1 MNQERQ
7 RPMNTEIR
15 DPQFATAVNE
25 IADSIRWPEASFSVT
40 PWEAA
45 VGVITAFY
53 EAVTT
58 PNRVIVR
65 FALSGIAL

>member
-1 MNQERQ
+1 
-7 RPMNTEIR
+7 MNTEIR
-15 DPQFATAVNE
+15 DPQFATAVNQ
-25 IADSIRWPEASFSVT
+25 IANSISWPEASFSVT

-45 VGVITAFY
+45 VGIITAFY

-65 FALSGIAL
+65 FALNGIAL

>member
-1 MNQERQ
+1 
-7 RPMNTEIR
+7 MNTEIR
-15 DPQFATAVNE
+15 DPQFAIAVNE
-25 IADSIRWPEASFSVT
+25 IANYIRWPEPTFSVS

-45 VGVITAFY
+45 LGVVAAFY

-65 FALSGIAL
+65 FALNGIAL

>member
-1 MNQERQ
+1 
-7 RPMNTEIR
+7 MNTEIR

-25 IADSIRWPEASFSVT
+25 IADSIGWPEASFSVT

-53 EAVTT
+53 EAFTT